1 MPSSLTEIPDPVT
14 LRGVLMM
21 SQVCTQPR
29 PLTTHV
35 PICRRICRGCAWYPG
50 PRPRIVLAYPQTL
63 EGPVS
68 PSMSRRAIEVT
79 HVVIE
84 SQKAA
89 ADVGESLETLIPPI
103 DEEIPLLLSDGVT
116 DRLKQRLEA
125 APELSIFLKRDHVV
139 LVGLYGKV
147 RDAVQYEIGNPL
159 TASRMTRYQLAAG
172 LYAPLRV
179 IIYEKADGGS
189 CIEYDLPSS
198 LFGQFGDDRITEVA
212 HGLDVALSRALSVAA
227 G

>member
-1 MPSSLTEIPDPVT
+1 M
-14 LRGVLMM
+14 
-21 SQVCTQPR
+21 
-29 PLTTHV
+29 
-35 PICRRICRGCAWYPG
+35 
-50 PRPRIVLAYPQTL
+50 
-63 EGPVS
+63 S
-68 PSMSRRAIEVT
+68 PSMSRRTIEVT

-89 ADVGESLETLIPPI
+89 ADVRASLETVIPPI

-125 APELSIFLKRDHVV
+125 APELSIFLKRDHGV
-139 LVGLYGKV
+139 LVGMYGKV
-147 RDAVQYEIGNPL
+147 RDAVQYDIGNPL

-189 CIEYDLPSS
+189 CVEYDLPSS
-198 LFGQFGDDRITEVA
+198 LFGQFGDDRVTEVA
-212 HGLDVALSRALSVAA
+212 HGLDVALSRALSLAA